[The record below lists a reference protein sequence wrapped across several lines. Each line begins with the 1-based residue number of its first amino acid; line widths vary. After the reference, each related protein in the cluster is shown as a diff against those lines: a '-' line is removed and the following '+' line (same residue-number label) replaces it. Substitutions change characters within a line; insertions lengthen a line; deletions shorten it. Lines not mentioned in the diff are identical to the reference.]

1 MRARL
6 PAAAAAAAALL
17 AALTIAAVGT
27 VPAHAQTGG
36 FQTSGTQLLDAN
48 GNPFVARGTS
58 LPHVWFTQNSPAQF
72 NDVANLGANAVRV
85 VLGSGHQWGP
95 SLDVGNV
102 IDWCK
107 QNQMICVLE
116 VHDATGFGEQSG
128 AVSILD
134 VVNDYWSNQ
143 TVRDAVQ
150 GEEAYVLVNI
160 ANEPRGNNDA
170 GAWVQETQQAIQAM
184 RNLGY
189 DHTLVVDAPNWGQ
202 DWQFN
207 MRDNAVAVAN
217 SDPQDNTLF
226 SIHMY
231 EVFSSPGNVTA
242 YFDAFA
248 QMNLPLMVG
257 EFGWVHNGQNV
268 AWQTVMS
275 EAQSRG
281 IGWYAWSWSGNSGGA
296 EQLDQSNGFN
306 PDSLTQW
313 GQDVFNGTNGIA
325 QTAQTASVYD
335 GTPPPTTSPPP
346 TTTSP
351 PPTTTSPPPTTTS
364 PPPTTTSPPPPP
376 GGCAVNY
383 QASDWGGHPGFTANV
398 TVTNNGGSTIN
409 GWTLT
414 WNYTAGQTVSEPG
427 WGAFVSQSGATVTAT
442 NEAWNGTIPPGGS
455 ASFGFNGTATAI
467 GNNPPPTGFT
477 LNGAGCTT

>member
-6 PAAAAAAAALL
+6 PAAVAAAAALL
-17 AALTIAAVGT
+17 AALTMTAIASPA
-27 VPAHAQTGG
+27 AHAQSGG

-48 GNPFVARGTS
+48 GNPFIARGTS

-134 VVNDYWSNQ
+134 VVNDYWANQ

-160 ANEPRGNNDA
+160 ANEPRGNNNA
-170 GAWVQETQQAIQAM
+170 QTWVQETQQAISMM

-189 DHTLVVDAPNWGQ
+189 QHTLVVDAPNWGQ
-202 DWQFN
+202 DWQFV
-207 MRDNAVAVAN
+207 MRDNAQQIA
-217 SDPQDNTLF
+217 SQDDNILF

-242 YFDAFA
+242 YFDAFQ

-281 IGWYAWSWSGNSGGA
+281 IGWYGWSWSGNSGGA

-306 PDSLTQW
+306 PGSLTQW
-313 GQDVFNGTNGIA
+313 GQDLFNGTNGIA
-325 QTAQTASVYD
+325 QTAQTATVYD
-335 GTPPPTTSPPP
+335 GDPPSSPPTTPPSTPP
-346 TTTSP
+346 TTTPPSS
-351 PPTTTSPPPTTTS
+351 PPTTTE
-364 PPPTTTSPPPPP
+364 PPPP
-376 GGCAVNY
+376 GGCAVDY
-383 QASDWGGHPGFTANV
+383 QASNWGGHPGFTASV
-398 TVTNNGGSTIN
+398 TVTNNGSSAVS

-414 WNYTAGQTVSEPG
+414 WDYTAGQTVTPPG
-427 WGAFVSQSGATVTAT
+427 WSAVVSQSGATVTVT
-442 NEAWNGTIPPGGS
+442 NEVWNGTIPPGGS
-455 ASFGFNGTATAI
+455 VSFGFNGTAASA
-467 GNNPPPTGFT
+467 GNNPPPAGFT
-477 LNGAGCTT
+477 LNGASCTS